1 MAPGRASRIS
11 MEMARNQ
18 NLKRRQRSHPLEGE
32 EARSELASW
41 QPREQEE
48 EGWTPELRLQWSR
61 GRGREVTLGSG
72 DMDGEGGTLP
82 QGSRGH
88 RPLCPHTS
96 RPPPPNP
103 FTCPLPASF
112 LPHCAPAAHA
122 TCHSLLLC
130 PVPPLGARGLPW
142 RGILAPAEPLEP
154 RAEPDS
160 LCPGL
165 SEGGRRMHQRTH
177 KLLRCRGA
185 GPQGSRGLASWCPPT
200 SRCFSL
206 PLG

>member
-88 RPLCPHTS
+88 RPLCPYTS
-96 RPPPPNP
+96 RPTPQPFHLPSSCLISPPLC
-103 FTCPLPASF
+103 TCCTRHVPLTS
-112 LPHCAPAAHA
+112 
-122 TCHSLLLC
+122 
-130 PVPPLGARGLPW
+130 PVPCPSPRRTWAS
-142 RGILAPAEPLEP
+142 LAG
-154 RAEPDS
+154 DF
-160 LCPGL
+160 
-165 SEGGRRMHQRTH
+165 
-177 KLLRCRGA
+177 
-185 GPQGSRGLASWCPPT
+185 GPS
-200 SRCFSL
+200 
-206 PLG
+206 